1 MFEVNA
7 ILFLLLVEGFVI
19 LLLTLALIYVLKV
32 RLQNHNK
39 KAVAQ
44 LVSQV
49 KRQSN
54 LRLQET
60 GSFLQEV
67 YRLNDE
73 ELDNAVKEIDR
84 QEKLFYGKIISLF
97 LYSDSKQITALD
109 ASIAELIST
118 YKALKPAPVTR
129 ENSEELDAALK
140 ELETLRADKE
150 KLQKKFDETSKTL
163 DGMVDEFGNM
173 FGGGSNHQLDKGLV
187 VEKIEVKK

>member
-1 MFEVNA
+1 VFEVNA